1 MLWVDSRSAMARPTR
16 SSLCCHKETEKSG
29 TDSLLA
35 SRYIV
40 LYLPVML
47 WLTSRID
54 RPEAAEYRLDD

>member
-1 MLWVDSRSAMARPTR
+1 MARPTR